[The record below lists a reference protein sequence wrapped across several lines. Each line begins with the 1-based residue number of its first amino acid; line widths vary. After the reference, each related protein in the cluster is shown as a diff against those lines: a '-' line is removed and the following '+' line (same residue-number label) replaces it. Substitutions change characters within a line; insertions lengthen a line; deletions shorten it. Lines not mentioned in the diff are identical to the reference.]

1 MNDPDLRR
9 AKQHAITHLRHVAEI
24 LDEVLD
30 SSSPDISTLIAELK
44 VIDALDT
51 LKETNVHQ
59 PA

>member
-1 MNDPDLRR
+1 MNNLKR
-9 AKQHAITHLRHVAEI
+9 AQQHAITHLRHVAEI
-24 LDEVLD
+24 LDEALD
-30 SSSPDISTLIAELK
+30 SSDPDIPTLIAELK